1 MPTAIIKSFGVAA
14 IATLLAT
21 GSALAADN
29 PKSPD
34 ATPQSG
40 ASSSKGSPAAQTR
53 EGKIRNTSK
62 DCAALSGKQY
72 DECIQAT
79 PAGPADLRT
88 GEGSKAKSEV
98 AVERQEQ
105 KAQEDGGNAVPSQ
118 SKDTVGHPEQAGTTG
133 EAQTLKEPGAGR
145 SQR

>member
-1 MPTAIIKSFGVAA
+1 MWIFKTVGVLTFTALCAS
-14 IATLLAT
+14 
-21 GSALAADN
+21 GSALVHADQ
-29 PKSPD
+29 KSSD
-34 ATPQSG
+34 AKPQS
-40 ASSSKGSPAAQTR
+40 STSGSAAAQTSD
-53 EGKIRNTSK
+53 GKIRNTSK
-62 DCAALSGKQY
+62 DCAALSGKEY
-72 DECIQAT
+72 DECIQPT

-133 EAQTLKEPGAGR
+133 EAQTLKEPGPAR
-145 SQR
+145 

>member
-1 MPTAIIKSFGVAA
+1 MPTALTQSLGVAA
-14 IATLLAT
+14 IAALLAS
-21 GSALAADN
+21 GSALAAEHQKSSDAASNGAKDN
-29 PKSPD
+29 
-34 ATPQSG
+34 
-40 ASSSKGSPAAQTR
+40 PAAQTS
-53 EGKIRNTSK
+53 EGTIRNTSK

-88 GEGSKAKSEV
+88 GEGSKAKSEI

-105 KAQEDGGNAVPSQ
+105 KAQEHGGESVPSQ
-118 SKDTVGHPEQAGTTG
+118 SKDTVGHPEEAGTTG

-145 SQR
+145 SPR